1 MKSPLQWP
9 VDLSSLDSMA
19 SCRLVISW
27 MGKVILLRSKMEM
40 RNRLLENKEKG
51 YPCYKVAK
59 NSVEL
64 CSHSSVLWKVVL
76 VSYEIA

>member
-1 MKSPLQWP
+1 
-9 VDLSSLDSMA
+9 
-19 SCRLVISW
+19 

-40 RNRLLENKEKG
+40 RNGLLENEEKG